1 MLKIRMLKVML
12 IKTQENNK
20 NEFEKYAILNRF
32 GTVLRTPEA
41 PEEIMQ
47 PYA

>member
-12 IKTQENNK
+12 RKTQENNE
-20 NEFEKYAILNRF
+20 NEFEKYDSLRRF

>member
-1 MLKIRMLKVML
+1 ML
-12 IKTQENNK
+12 IKTQENNE
-20 NEFEKYAILNRF
+20 NEFEKYSVLSRF
-32 GTVLRTPEA
+32 GTVLRTPEV